1 MNMKTNTITKARVDG
16 QLLHEIRQEVKE
28 TLALGMELNP
38 KKNST
43 FCVADL
49 WNIHRN
55 KKQRTLRRFL

>member
-1 MNMKTNTITKARVDG
+1 MNMKTNMITKARVDG

-28 TLALGMELNP
+28 TLALGMELKQN
-38 KKNST
+38 NST

-55 KKQRTLRRFL
+55 KRQRTLRRFL